1 MRYNAPN
8 AVKTFYTRSPS
19 SSPSPDPSTTPDPPK
34 RGPSSGIP
42 KPIKPESR
50 RTGMKPIRPKK
61 FSSPPAKMVE
71 VPPQWPVELP
81 IDDLVDRTPSPEDT
95 QSLLSEYSCTLES
108 LPELNEEEG
117 SDNNDSLYSVPENT
131 SRRTP
136 VENTNIRRTS
146 NEGVM
151 FPEMRN
157 KCSPSSPEVLDN
169 MCNGN
174 TERSYV
180 LPSERIRNSMKESKC
195 SPLSSRKSSVEK
207 FGLKNSK
214 SSDFLSVTR
223 SPGYPLKNSK
233 SSDRIGLK
241 NSRSSDR
248 LAGLKHS
255 RSSDRLAGLKH
266 SKSSDKLRCSNEN
279 LCPKSQQLSD
289 HLKYGIFGGG
299 KIKRS
304 KSNVSVKSN
313 DGDSE
318 VRELVFRLRV
328 NDVESL
334 IRLRLGFR

>member
-19 SSPSPDPSTTPDPPK
+19 SSPSPDTSTTSDVPK

-42 KPIKPESR
+42 KPVKPESR
-50 RTGMKPIRPKK
+50 RTGLKPIRPKK
-61 FSSPPAKMVE
+61 YSSSPAKVLD
-71 VPPQWPVELP
+71 VPPQWPVDLP
-81 IDDLVDRTPSPEDT
+81 IDDLVDRTPSPDDT

-108 LPELNEEEG
+108 LPELNEDEG
-117 SDNNDSLYSVPENT
+117 NAEYSVPEN
-131 SRRTP
+131 
-136 VENTNIRRTS
+136 NTGRTS

-151 FPEMRN
+151 FPELRN
-157 KCSPSSPEVLDN
+157 KTCSPSSPEVLDN

-174 TERSYV
+174 SERCYV
-180 LPSERIRNSMKESKC
+180 LPSERIRNSMREAKC
-195 SPLSSRKSSVEK
+195 SPLSSRKSGVEK

-241 NSRSSDR
+241 S
-248 LAGLKHS
+248 S

-266 SKSSDKLRCSNEN
+266 SKSSDRCSNEN

-289 HLKYGIFGGG
+289 HLKYGIFGGVGAGG

-304 KSNVSVKSN
+304 KSNVSVGSN
-313 DGDSE
+313 DCE
-318 VRELVFRLRV
+318 VREGVSF
-328 NDVESL
+328 E
-334 IRLRLGFR
+334 GE